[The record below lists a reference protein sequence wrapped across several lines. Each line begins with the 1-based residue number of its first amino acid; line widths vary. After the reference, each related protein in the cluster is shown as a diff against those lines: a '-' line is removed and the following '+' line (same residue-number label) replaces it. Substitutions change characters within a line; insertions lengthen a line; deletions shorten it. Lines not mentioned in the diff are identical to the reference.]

1 MRGRGLEARIVRIL
15 REARASKHR
24 RMIVAEGPKAE
35 WVAARC
41 VEAYRAVN
49 KSKPSV
55 LFTYYGGGEGR
66 SRVRF
71 MDELDRSSIGS
82 LKFVPY
88 EETESVMG
96 QTFNVLVMDVSEN
109 MRPNDLGRLVETIS
123 GGGVIVVLTPSLDD
137 IVSGVKAFHRRLI
150 VHPYSEENLRHLF
163 EKRLVRKLMEH
174 EGIWILRPPEVRYG
188 KPLPVRTPRRLR
200 PKVPRKTRF
209 PKKLYKVA
217 ATEDQVRALQKLET
231 LLEPGKRVVVITA
244 NRGRGKSAILGVAS
258 AGFVRAG
265 VRDIVVTAPSK
276 ANVSTLFEFAV
287 KALRR
292 MGLEAEV
299 KGNAIHSGEA
309 EIRFVSPYKALFE
322 RPQILVVDEAAGI
335 PVPMLHSLL
344 KTSSKAVFSSTIHGY
359 EGIGRGFGLRF
370 MSTLRSMKKLHLEEV
385 ELREPIRYAPGDPI
399 ERWLYDALLLDAEP
413 PEFGEDEAGTLEPEA
428 CKYFRPDLEEWF
440 TRKDDMLRQF
450 IGTYVLAH
458 YRNRPDDLA
467 ILGDAPHHSA
477 RVLLTPSGKV
487 IVALHV
493 ADEGR
498 VSEEDV
504 EETLSGRPPSGN
516 LIPLCVVRHYPS
528 LREFAKLRGVRVVRI
543 ATNPGM
549 MRRGLGSHILRKL
562 CEEASE
568 EGLDWVGAGFGG
580 SPELLRFWM
589 RNGFIPV
596 HVSPGRNPTSGEF
609 SVVVVRPLTDEAEDI
624 VLRVNLEFR
633 TRLVEALCDPYYTLE
648 PEVARYLLT
657 GWGDHNEPLRLTE
670 NQVHR
675 LLSYARGTMTY
686 EGASDA
692 IKGLLRKHFLSS
704 GTHRMELPES
714 VETALIARCLQARS
728 WSTTAKC
735 LKVPRYKLIDMV
747 RGVVRDMVDFYLNPD
762 AKLPVRKVRP

>member
-1 MRGRGLEARIVRIL
+1 MKGRGLEATIVRIL

-24 RMIVAEGPKAE
+24 RLIVAEGSKAE

-41 VEAYRAVN
+41 VDAFKAVN

-55 LFTYYGGGEGR
+55 LFTYYGGGEAR

-71 MDELDRSSIGS
+71 LDELDRGSVGS

-96 QTFNVLVMDVSEN
+96 QTFNILVMDVSEN
-109 MRPNDLGRLVETIS
+109 MRPNDLGRLVETVS
-123 GGGVIVVLTPSLDD
+123 GGGVIVMLTPSLDD
-137 IVSGVKAFHRRLI
+137 IVSGVKAFHRRLV
-150 VHPYSEENLRHLF
+150 VHPYREEDLRHLF
-163 EKRLVRKLMEH
+163 ERRLVRKLMEH
-174 EGIWILRPPEVRYG
+174 EGIWVLRPPEVRYG
-188 KPLPVRTPRRLR
+188 KPLPVKTPRRLR

-231 LLEPGKRVVVITA
+231 LLEGGRRVVVITA

-276 ANVSTLFEFAV
+276 ANVSTLFEFAA
-287 KALRR
+287 KSLRR

-299 KGNAIHSGEA
+299 KGSAIRSGDA
-309 EIRFVSPYKALFE
+309 EIRFVSPYKALSE
-322 RPQILVVDEAAGI
+322 RPQILIVDEAAGI
-335 PVPMLHSLL
+335 PVPMLHAML

-370 MSTLRSMKKLHLEEV
+370 MSTLRSMKKIALEEV

-413 PEFGEDEAGTLEPEA
+413 PEFDEEEAGSLEPGA
-428 CKYFRPDLEEWF
+428 CEYFRPDLEEWF
-440 TRKDDMLRQF
+440 TSRDDMLRQF

-487 IVALHV
+487 VVALHV

-498 VSEEDV
+498 VSEEDLR
-504 EETLSGRPPSGN
+504 ETLAGRPPSGN
-516 LIPLCVVRHYPS
+516 LVPLCVVRHYPN
-528 LREFAKLRGVRVVRI
+528 LLEFAHLRGLRVVRI
-543 ATNPGM
+543 ATNPEM
-549 MRRGLGSHILRKL
+549 MRRGFGSHILGKL
-562 CEEASE
+562 CEEAE
-568 EGLDWVGAGFGG
+568 EAGLDWVGAGFGG
-580 SPELLRFWM
+580 SPELLRFWT
-589 RNGFIPV
+589 RNGFIPI
-596 HVSPGRNPTSGEF
+596 HISPGRNPTSGEF
-609 SVVVVRPLTDEAEDI
+609 SVVVVKPITRRAEEI
-624 VLRVNLEFR
+624 VLKVNLEFR

-648 PEVARYLLT
+648 PEVAYHLLR
-657 GWGDHNEPLRLTE
+657 GWGEHDEPLNLTE
-670 NQVHR
+670 SQVHR
-675 LLSYARGTMTY
+675 LMAYAKGTMTY
-686 EGASDA
+686 EGASDS

-704 GTHRMELPES
+704 GEHRMPLSEKA
-714 VETALIARCLQARS
+714 ETALISRCLQARS
-728 WSTTAKC
+728 WSTAAKG
-735 LKVPRYKLIDMV
+735 LRLPRYKLIDL
-747 RGVVRDMVDFYLNPD
+747 VRDTVRSMVEFYIQP
-762 AKLPVRKVRP
+762 RG